1 MCGVSECVPP
11 SLPGIW
17 QGRAGQG
24 RRRLTCTVTV
34 TLNSPARAACAAFA
48 ATTAQGSGDVRT
60 HVARSR

>member
-1 MCGVSECVPP
+1 MCGVSACL
-11 SLPGIW
+11 SLSLVY
-17 QGRAGQG
+17 GRIGQG